1 VEDLSIVE
9 LWREFFV
16 MSATLFVL
24 ERVSSEGVIVRDK
37 WSRALVSFPIFKR
50 QLGVAQICE
59 EHPTD
64 EMVAAMATYVRQVA
78 RNWRLI
84 DP

>member
-24 ERVSSEGVIVRDK
+24 ERVSSEGVIVRDN
-37 WSRALVSFPIFKR
+37 VSFPIFKR
-50 QLGVAQICE
+50 
-59 EHPTD
+59 T
-64 EMVAAMATYVRQVA
+64 A
-78 RNWRLI
+78 RRGSDLRRAS
-84 DP
+84 D